1 MSEFKSQAE
10 IQFELTERLGL
21 LGASVLILFWVF
33 LHWDIYFPS
42 ASAQNYSTHINNT
55 APDAQNTAFDDEPK
69 PKKRKKIETL
79 PATTKGEA
87 PPHEVIMSAAPAD
100 PDALVP
106 RSVHAYIQQWLP
118 TAIAE
123 NRRTGIP
130 ASISLAQG
138 IIESHAGISILAV
151 SARNHF
157 GIKCFEKH
165 KGQQH
170 HCVNFTDDNDK
181 DFFRT
186 FQNAAKSWQYHSD
199 FLCKPRYK
207 PLHGRTWKGWCN
219 GLQEKGYATDPTY
232 AEKLIRII
240 EKYEL
245 FVHDE

>member
-1 MSEFKSQAE
+1 MSIFKSQAE
-10 IQFELTERLGL
+10 REFEQTERLAGVL
-21 LGASVLILFWVF
+21 LFAIISFWVF
-33 LHWDIYFPS
+33 LNWNTYFPS
-42 ASAQNYSTHINNT
+42 T
-55 APDAQNTAFDDEPK
+55 APADTYSQRDTEPVPTSMSVAATPK
-69 PKKRKKIETL
+69 PKKNRKTEAMT
-79 PATTKGEA
+79 ATTKDAALSAG
-87 PPHEVIMSAAPAD
+87 VVMSAEPAD

-138 IIESHAGISILAV
+138 IIESHAGKSILAV

-199 FLCKPRYK
+199 FLCKPRYQ
-207 PLHGRTWKGWCN
+207 PLHGRTWKGWCR
-219 GLQEKGYATDPTY
+219 GLQEKGYATDHTY